1 MRNSLLAMLIA
12 FGTTVAMP
20 ANACCVQQKDA
31 GKGVTTGIVGTT
43 NASKT
48 SDQYQKLTNAAKGA
62 RMGSTAQ
69 TIKPAPSQAGE
80 QHHKMNA
87 GEGVTTGSAVS
98 HDGMPQWYLRSEAPT
113 LPPGTG
119 PG

>member
-1 MRNSLLAMLIA
+1 MRNSLLAILIA
-12 FGTTVAMP
+12 FGTSVAMP

-31 GKGVTTGIVGTT
+31 GKGVTTGIAGTT
-43 NASKT
+43 QA
-48 SDQYQKLTNAAKGA
+48 
-62 RMGSTAQ
+62 
-69 TIKPAPSQAGE
+69 APSNQYR
-80 QHHKMNA
+80 KMNA
-87 GEGVTTGSAVS
+87 GEGVTTGSAIS